1 MDTPRV
7 ASCLSFFGS
16 TESSSTI
23 CFSPTVLWRGVCLGM
38 LLVVLSGGAIAQ
50 EFFAVRN
57 QRKQKFPIEEA
68 NRIYLLAA
76 EAVKREFKLSRPVR
90 PRFTLVLGY
99 EGNQLDVNTGELRL
113 AKWDRKVFADG
124 VILFCME
131 QMLTPDVHEQLLRR
145 SLLAADAT
153 VAVSEELARSE
164 REGETPPIAAASAGH
179 DPGKK

>member
-7 ASCLSFFGS
+7 AICLSFFGS
-16 TESSSTI
+16 TKSSN
-23 CFSPTVLWRGVCLGM
+23 TVCVSRPVLRRGLCLGI

-57 QRKQKFPIEEA
+57 QRKQKYPTEEA

-145 SLLAADAT
+145 TLLAADAT
-153 VAVSEELARSE
+153 VGVNEELARSE
-164 REGETPPIAAASAGH
+164 RESEAAQMSGAGAA
-179 DPGKK
+179 GKK

>member
-1 MDTPRV
+1 MDTSGL
-7 ASCLSFFGS
+7 AICLSVCGS
-16 TESSSTI
+16 TEPSNTV
-23 CFSPTVLWRGVCLGM
+23 CLAHTVLRRGLSIGL

-57 QRKQKFPIEEA
+57 QKKQKWPVEDA
-68 NRIYLLAA
+68 NRIYLLAS
-76 EAVKREFKLSRPVR
+76 EAVEREFKLSRPVR

-131 QMLTPDVHEQLLRR
+131 QMLTPEIHGQLLRR
-145 SLLAADAT
+145 TLLAADAT
-153 VAVSEELARSE
+153 VGVEEELARSD
-164 REGETPPIAAASAGH
+164 RGSGAAPISAANASHDAG
-179 DPGKK
+179 KQ